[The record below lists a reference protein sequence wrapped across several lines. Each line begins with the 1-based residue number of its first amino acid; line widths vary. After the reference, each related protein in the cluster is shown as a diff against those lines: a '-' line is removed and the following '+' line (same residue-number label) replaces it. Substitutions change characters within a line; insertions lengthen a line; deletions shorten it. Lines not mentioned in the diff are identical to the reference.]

1 LKVLKVNPTQNMF
14 QVKINGSPCPVKLSS
29 HHFEQINLLGMN
41 FLLGKKSLFYD
52 IKQVKIVLTD
62 YKEA

>member
-1 LKVLKVNPTQNMF
+1 MF